1 MSLLLE
7 KHLIT
12 VENRNRMKKTTLFIL
27 LIFISRI
34 IIAQNILS
42 INDNNISLEEFKNVF
57 YKNNNTEITKEYLD
71 EYIDLF
77 INFKL
82 KVKEAESLQM
92 DTIPAFISEL
102 DGYRKQLIK
111 PYLKNQEFD
120 DKLILEAY
128 ERMQYDIRASHILIK
143 LNEKATQKEKENAYN
158 KALKIREDI
167 LSKKISF
174 SAAAKKYSDDKSA
187 ILNNGDLGYFT
198 TFMMVYEFET
208 AAYNTV
214 IGNIS
219 TPVLT
224 KYGYHLVKVTDKRSS
239 VGQVKVAHIMF
250 KTGEGANENKIKIAK
265 QKIDEISI
273 KLKSGEDFSDLAEKF
288 SQDRSSAVKGGL
300 LPMFSVGK
308 MVPAFEKEAF
318 SLKNIGDISKPF
330 QTDFGWHI
338 IKLVERKEIDSFE
351 QMKNDIKQKIIRD
364 SRSQL
369 SEKALYQKLKKE
381 YKVKNIVSSF
391 VDLRKSA
398 VKKVSIGNWSGN
410 YTKGSNILFTIN
422 SKKYI
427 VNEFIDYILLN
438 QKSGS
443 DFDIMYQDFVNS
455 CLLEYEK
462 SMLHIKYPE
471 YKTLLNEYREGILLF
486 DLTNKK
492 VWKKAIEDTIGLQLF
507 YENNID
513 SYLWD
518 DRIDATIYTCK
529 NLNTARNV
537 KHHIFRK
544 NFIKD
549 LKDDVILKKLNND
562 DPLTLQ
568 IMSKKFIEGENQYI
582 DKIIRKKGLAKD
594 IVLDDKSVI
603 VINVHDIIPSA
614 PKKLSETRGKVISDY
629 QNKLEKEWIL
639 ELKSKYKVV
648 VNKDV
653 LYSLIK

>member
-351 QMKNDIKQKIIRD
+351 QMKNDIKQKITRD

-443 DFDIMYQDFVNS
+443 DFDIMYQDFVNF

>member
-7 KHLIT
+7 KHLII

-158 KALKIREDI
+158 KALKIKEDI

-351 QMKNDIKQKIIRD
+351 QMKNDIKQKITRD

-410 YTKGSNILFTIN
+410 YTKSSNILFTIN

-427 VNEFIDYILLN
+427 VNEFIEYILLN

-629 QNKLEKEWIL
+629 QNKLEKEWML